1 MDYDV
6 VCNNQACDDLQDR
19 LERINED
26 DRNGQDTQQQATTP
40 VLIFKRSYVHLSS
53 KLCVTKVNNFY
64 NKYIKMLMRKKTTV
78 TEYKI
83 EGVCGINP

>member
-26 DRNGQDTQQQATTP
+26 DRNGQDT
-40 VLIFKRSYVHLSS
+40 
-53 KLCVTKVNNFY
+53 
-64 NKYIKMLMRKKTTV
+64 
-78 TEYKI
+78 
-83 EGVCGINP
+83 